1 MIVYTPPRLPKTIP
15 VVDLAGSFSSRLD
28 DRTQVAWE
36 IHKACRE
43 TGFFYVSN
51 HRVPQALIDAQFEC
65 ARRFFALPLERKMAI
80 HMTNSPSTA
89 GYEPIGGQIL
99 DSQDAAS
106 EKAPPDLKESFYI
119 AMELPDDHPW
129 AQKRIRSFGHNQW
142 PEALPGFREQMLAY
156 QSAVR
161 ELGDRVLAMLALS
174 LELPED
180 YFVPFYDMPCTTL
193 RLLRYPP
200 HPAAAL
206 ANQLGAG
213 AHTDWGGVT
222 MLAQDDLGGL
232 EVRNVADEW
241 IQAAPIPG
249 TFVINLGD
257 LMQRW
262 TNGLYRS
269 NMHRVRNNSSTEDRY
284 SIPFFY
290 SPRPDSRIE
299 CLPTCADAEHP
310 PRFEACTAAEHT
322 YEMFR
327 RSYGYSPTNVKRS
340 VQT

>member
-1 MIVYTPPRLPKTIP
+1 MIVYTPPRPAKTIP
-15 VVDLAGSFSSRLD
+15 VIDLAGSFSSRLD
-28 DRTQVAWE
+28 DRKQVAWE
-36 IHKACRE
+36 IHQACRE

-51 HRVPQALIDAQFEC
+51 HRVPQALIDAQFNC
-65 ARRFFALPLERKMAI
+65 AQRFFALPLERKMAI

-99 DSQDAAS
+99 DSQDPAS

-142 PEALPGFREQMLAY
+142 PEGLPGFREQMLAY
-156 QSAVR
+156 QAAVR
-161 ELGDRVLAMLALS
+161 SLGDRVLAMLALS
-174 LELPED
+174 LELPENH
-180 YFVPFYDMPCTTL
+180 FVPFYDMPGTTL

-222 MLAQDDLGGL
+222 ILAQDDLGGL
-232 EVRNVADEW
+232 EVRSVADEW
-241 IQAAPIPG
+241 IRAAPIPG

-262 TNGLYRS
+262 TNGIYRS
-269 NMHRVRNNSSTEDRY
+269 NMHRVKNNSSTQDRY
-284 SIPFFY
+284 SIAFFY

-299 CLPTCADAEHP
+299 CLATCTDAVHP
-310 PRFEACTAAEHT
+310 PKFPPCTAAEHT
-322 YEMFR
+322 HEMFR
-327 RSYGYSPTNVKRS
+327 RSYGYSPTDVKKS
-340 VQT
+340 VRA

>member
-1 MIVYTPPRLPKTIP
+1 
-15 VVDLAGSFSSRLD
+15 
-28 DRTQVAWE
+28 
-36 IHKACRE
+36 
-43 TGFFYVSN
+43 
-51 HRVPQALIDAQFEC
+51 
-65 ARRFFALPLERKMAI
+65 
-80 HMTNSPSTA
+80 
-89 GYEPIGGQIL
+89 
-99 DSQDAAS
+99 
-106 EKAPPDLKESFYI
+106 
-119 AMELPDDHPW
+119 
-129 AQKRIRSFGHNQW
+129 
-142 PEALPGFREQMLAY
+142 MLAY
-156 QSAVR
+156 QAAVR
-161 ELGDRVLAMLALS
+161 SLGDRVLAMLALS

-180 YFVPFYDMPCTTL
+180 YFVPFYDMPGTTL

-200 HPAAAL
+200 HPQAAL

-241 IQAAPIPG
+241 IQAVPIPG

-269 NMHRVRNNSSTEDRY
+269 NMHRVKNNSSTRDRY

-299 CLPTCADAEHP
+299 CLPTCTDAEHP
-310 PRFEACTAAEHT
+310 PQFEACTAAEHT

-327 RSYGYSPTNVKRS
+327 RSYGYSPTNVTRS
-340 VQT
+340 AQT

>member
-1 MIVYTPPRLPKTIP
+1 MIVYKPPSAAKTIP
-15 VVDLAGSFSSRLD
+15 VVDFAGSFSPRAE
-28 DRTQVAWE
+28 DRRKVAWE
-36 IHKACRE
+36 VHKACRE
-43 TGFFYVSN
+43 IGFFYVSN

-65 ARRFFALPLERKMAI
+65 ARRFFELPDEKKMAI
-80 HMTNSPSTA
+80 HMKNSAATA

-99 DSQDAAS
+99 DSQDADA
-106 EKAPPDLKESFYI
+106 EKAPPDLKESFYC
-119 AMELPDDHPW
+119 AMELPDAHPW
-129 AQKRIRSFGHNQW
+129 AQKRMRGFGHNQW
-142 PEALPGFREQMLAY
+142 PEGLGGFREQTLAY
-156 QSAVR
+156 QAVVR

-180 YFVPFYDMPCTTL
+180 YFVPFYDMPGTTL

-200 HPAAAL
+200 HPRAAL

-222 MLAQDDLGGL
+222 MLTQDGLGGL
-232 EVRNVADEW
+232 EVRNVDDEW
-241 IQAAPIPG
+241 IQATPVPG

-269 NMHRVRNNSSTEDRY
+269 NMHRVRNNSSSRDRY
-284 SIPFFY
+284 SIAFFY

-299 CLPTCADAEHP
+299 CLPTCSDAENP
-310 PRFEACTAAEHT
+310 PKFAACTAAEHVH
-322 YEMFR
+322 EMFR
-327 RSYGYSPTNVKRS
+327 RSYGYAPSASQRS
-340 VQT
+340 M

>member
-1 MIVYTPPRLPKTIP
+1 MIVYTPPATAKTIP
-15 VVDLAGSFSSRLD
+15 VVDLLGKDVPR
-28 DRTQVAWE
+28 Q

-43 TGFFYVSN
+43 TGFFYVAN
-51 HRVPQALIDAQFEC
+51 HRLPQSLIEAQFDC
-65 ARRFFALPLERKMAI
+65 ARRFFALPAEQKLRL
-80 HMTNSPSTA
+80 HMKNSASTA

-119 AMELPDDHPW
+119 AMELPDEHPW
-129 AQKRIRSFGHNQW
+129 AQKKIRSFGHNQW
-142 PEALPGFREQMLAY
+142 PALPGFRDQMLAY
-156 QSAVR
+156 QAAVR

-180 YFVPFYDMPCTTL
+180 FFVPYYDMPGTTL

-200 HPAAAL
+200 HPRAAL

-213 AHTDWGGVT
+213 AHTDWGGITLLV
-222 MLAQDDLGGL
+222 QDSLGGL
-232 EVRNVADEW
+232 EVRNVEGDW
-241 IQAAPIPG
+241 IQANPVPG
-249 TFVINLGD
+249 TFVVNLGD

-262 TNGLYRS
+262 TNGIYRS
-269 NMHRVRNNSSTEDRY
+269 NMHRVKNNSSSEDRY

-299 CLPTCADAEHP
+299 CMPSCTDAAHP
-310 PRFEACTAAEHT
+310 PKYPPCTAAEHT

-327 RSYGYSPTNVKRS
+327 RSYGFSPSASKRS
-340 VQT
+340 AM